1 MDVFEFAMKI
11 ELEGKAWYE
20 KQAETTQNPRLRS
33 ILLEMAQDEQE
44 HYELFKRMKDE
55 GGFSGG
61 TPSSDVLDKVKVF
74 FEEMS
79 IEEANA
85 FPSAEVEAWKQ
96 LRDNEGNAEKFYR
109 EKAAEATDEKTRAA
123 LEQIADEEHKHFQLI
138 ENMISFLTEPQ
149 GWLENAEWRGMSAH

>member
-109 EKAAEATDEKTRAA
+109 EKAAEAKDEASRKA
-123 LEQIADEEHKHFQLI
+123 LTLIADEERKHHHLI
-138 ENMISFLTEPQ
+138 DNMIEFLTRPST
-149 GWLENAEWRGMSAH
+149 WLEDAEWRHIEAY